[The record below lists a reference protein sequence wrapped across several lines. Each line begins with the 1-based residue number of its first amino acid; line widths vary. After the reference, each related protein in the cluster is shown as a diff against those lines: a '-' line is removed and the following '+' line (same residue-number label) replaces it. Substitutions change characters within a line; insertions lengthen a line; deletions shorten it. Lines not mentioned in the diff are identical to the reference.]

1 VKKILPRRF
10 WVEIALDAFTGL
22 LALITLIAPDW
33 IELVSGWDP
42 DQYDGSVER
51 AIVTG
56 LCLATAAIFTLAL
69 REWRRAPAM

>member
-1 VKKILPRRF
+1 
-10 WVEIALDAFTGL
+10 